1 MDVLNFC
8 IFEMVELFG
17 IGSLG
22 GTIKG
27 APAPVT
33 VVAMGK
39 VIGPLDGLYI
49 GVGGCFFSSESFVT

>member
-1 MDVLNFC
+1 MEVLNFC

-39 VIGPLDGLYI
+39 VIGPLDGL
-49 GVGGCFFSSESFVT
+49 